1 MSTTTATAEKAPLD
15 EVMLAM
21 DVVDT
26 LRHRQDL
33 VERELAGDAREK
45 QLIEKLREIYQQQG
59 IEVTDAVLMEGVKAL
74 DESRFVYTPPKPSLG
89 VSLAR
94 LYVGRKRWGAAAL
107 AIALILVVGL
117 GGYFFAYRP
126 YQQAQVEG
134 ARVELSEKL
143 PAEMDALYQT
153 IFEETKVQQA
163 VTEAEQMRTRGKTA
177 AAEGNRT
184 GAEQAIASL
193 TGLRDQIRQEYQLK
207 IVNREGQK
215 TGFWTFPEV
224 NTAATNYYVVV
235 EAIGTDGKP
244 LTLPVTNEENGQT
257 ENVAIWGVRVPE
269 GTYRSVESDKKDDG
283 ILQRNI
289 LGLKEYGFLDVDYV
303 MPVLGGAVTRW

>member
-45 QLIEKLREIYQQQG
+45 QLIEKLREIYHQQG
-59 IEVTDAVLMEGVKAL
+59 IEVTDAVLAEGVKAL
-74 DESRFVYTPPKPSLG
+74 DESRFTYTPPKPSFG
-89 VSLAR
+89 VSLAK
-94 LYVGRKRWGAAAL
+94 LYVGRKKWGPAAL
-107 AIALILVVGL
+107 AIGLIVVLGL
-117 GGYFFAYRP
+117 GGYFLAYQP
-126 YQQAQVEG
+126 YQRAQVEG

-143 PAEMDALYQT
+143 PAQMDALYQS

-163 VTEAEQMRTRGKTA
+163 VTEAEQMRARGKTA
-177 AAEGNRT
+177 AAEGNRP

-193 TGLRDQIRQEYQLK
+193 TGLRDQLRQEYQLR

-235 EAIGTDGKP
+235 EALGDDGKP
-244 LTLPVTNEENGQT
+244 LTLPITNEENGQT
-257 ENVAIWGVRVPE
+257 ESVAIWGVRVPE
-269 GTYRSVESDKKDDG
+269 STYRAVENDKKDDG
-283 ILQRNI
+283 ILQRNV

>member
-1 MSTTTATAEKAPLD
+1 M
-15 EVMLAM
+15 
-21 DVVDT
+21 
-26 LRHRQDL
+26 
-33 VERELAGDAREK
+33 ERELAGDAREK
-45 QLIEKLREIYQQQG
+45 QLIDKLREIYHQQG

-94 LYVGRKRWGAAAL
+94 LYVGRKKWGPAAL
-107 AIALILVVGL
+107 AIALVLVVGL

-126 YQQAQVEG
+126 YQAAQVEG
-134 ARVELSEKL
+134 ARIELSEKL
-143 PAEMDALYQT
+143 PAEMDALYQS

-163 VTEAEQMRTRGKTA
+163 VTQAEQMRGRGKTA

-193 TGLRDQIRQEYQLK
+193 TGLRDQLRQEYQLK

-215 TGFWTFPEV
+215 TGFWTFPEI

-235 EAIGTDGKP
+235 EAVGSDGKP
-244 LTLPVTNEENGQT
+244 LTLPVVNEENGQT
-257 ENVAIWGVRVPE
+257 ENVSIWGVRVPE
-269 GTYRSVESDKKDDG
+269 STYRAVENDKKDDG
-283 ILQRNI
+283 ILQRNV
-289 LGLKEYGFLDVDYV
+289 LGVKEYGFLDVDYV

>member
-1 MSTTTATAEKAPLD
+1 MSTTTATADKAPLD

-45 QLIEKLREIYQQQG
+45 QLIDKLREIYHQQG

-94 LYVGRKRWGAAAL
+94 LYVGRKKWGPAAL
-107 AIALILVVGL
+107 AIALVLVVGL

-126 YQQAQVEG
+126 YQAAQVEG
-134 ARVELSEKL
+134 ARIELSEKL
-143 PAEMDALYQT
+143 PAEMDALYQS

-163 VTEAEQMRTRGKTA
+163 VTQAEQMRGRGKTA
-177 AAEGNRT
+177 AAEGNRA

-193 TGLRDQIRQEYQLK
+193 TGLRDQLRQEYQLK

-215 TGFWTFPEV
+215 TGFWTFPEI

-235 EAIGTDGKP
+235 EAVGTDGKP
-244 LTLPVTNEENGQT
+244 LTLPVVNEENGQT
-257 ENVAIWGVRVPE
+257 ENVSIWGVRVPE
-269 GTYRSVESDKKDDG
+269 STYRAVENDKKDDG
-283 ILQRNI
+283 ILQRNV
-289 LGLKEYGFLDVDYV
+289 LGVKEYGFLDVDYV

>member
-33 VERELAGDAREK
+33 VERELAGAAREK
-45 QLIEKLREIYQQQG
+45 QLIAKLREIYQQQG

-74 DESRFVYTPPKPSLG
+74 EESRFVYTPPKPSLG
-89 VSLAR
+89 VSLAK
-94 LYVGRKRWGAAAL
+94 LYVGRKRWGPAAL
-107 AIALILVVGL
+107 AIALVLVVGL

-134 ARVELSEKL
+134 ARLELSEKL
-143 PAEMDALYQT
+143 PAQMDALYQT

-163 VTEAEQMRTRGKTA
+163 VTEAEQMRGRGKTA
-177 AAEGNRT
+177 AAEGNRN
-184 GAEQAIASL
+184 GAEQVIASL
-193 TGLRDQIRQEYQLK
+193 TGLRDQLRQEYQLR
-207 IVNREGQK
+207 IVNREGVK
-215 TGFWTFPEV
+215 TGFWTFPEI

-244 LTLPVTNEENGQT
+244 LTLPITNEENSQT

-269 GTYRSVESDKKDDG
+269 ATYRAVENDKKDDG
-283 ILQRNI
+283 IVERSTLAVKDFGYLEPN
-289 LGLKEYGFLDVDYV
+289 YV